1 MNKKDEAYKTI
12 GEVVRILNLK
22 SHKSNS
28 LPTHTIRYWE
38 KEFKQIKPKILNG
51 NRRYYDKKNI
61 ELLKRV
67 KFLLKDQG
75 MTIQGVKKILN
86 YNNVLKLDEF
96 SNNSIKAVNI
106 KIHFF
111 GLIFS
116 FNINALARI
125 PKGIANWEPTI
136 TGEIIEE

>member
-96 SNNSIKAVNI
+96 SNNSIKGVNI
-106 KIHFF
+106 KNKLEKISN
-111 GLIFS
+111 LVKSLKKI
-116 FNINALARI
+116 
-125 PKGIANWEPTI
+125 K
-136 TGEIIEE
+136 